1 MARRLGSAR
10 AAKTCS
16 AIASA
21 SGGIEVVGQL
31 LRTYRPLDAIGKGH
45 ESLQRWQPFG
55 CYNMATDRLRQ
66 QVM

>member
-21 SGGIEVVGQL
+21 SGGIDGQFGQL

-45 ESLQRWQPFG
+45 ESLQQI
-55 CYNMATDRLRQ
+55 ATIWLP
-66 QVM
+66 

>member
-45 ESLQRWQPFG
+45 ESLQQI
-55 CYNMATDRLRQ
+55 ATI
-66 QVM
+66 

>member
-21 SGGIEVVGQL
+21 SGGIDGQFGPV
-31 LRTYRPLDAIGKGH
+31 LRPYRPLDAIGKGH
-45 ESLQRWQPFG
+45 ESLQQI
-55 CYNMATDRLRQ
+55 ATI
-66 QVM
+66 